1 MPLRK
6 SAPEDLGAGFGPEVG
21 ADRHRSWI
29 CSGALGGVPQPVAAT
44 LDPLLAVPICSAS
57 TGTWR
62 IPCPWMSSSEVKALR
77 AEIAALRFRLE
88 EQEERI
94 KRLEEGGAVRSEA
107 AEGSVN
113 RSELWEGQSL
123 GGQSSLGS
131 YSVIHVPEVVQKED
145 VGARLALA
153 KACGAFLKRALEG
166 DFRGGSGRDKLRLG
180 SRVYL
185 VVADYSGERFD
196 PPKVFFDFGSVRS
209 ICKSGNQCG
218 RSVFLGFASQWEA
231 KEAVREA
238 GFARPAELN

>member
-1 MPLRK
+1 
-6 SAPEDLGAGFGPEVG
+6 
-21 ADRHRSWI
+21 
-29 CSGALGGVPQPVAAT
+29 
-44 LDPLLAVPICSAS
+44 
-57 TGTWR
+57 
-62 IPCPWMSSSEVKALR
+62 MSSSEVKALR

-107 AEGSVN
+107 AEESVN

-131 YSVIHVPEVVQKED
+131 YSVVHVPDVVQKED

-153 KACGAFLKRALEG
+153 KACGAFLKRAVEG
-166 DFRGGSGRDKLRLG
+166 DFRGGSGRDRLRLS

-185 VVADYSGERFD
+185 VVADYSGQRFE

-238 GFARPAELN
+238 GFARPTELN

>member
-1 MPLRK
+1 MPLREP
-6 SAPEDLGAGFGPEVG
+6 AREDLGAGSGFEVG
-21 ADRHRSWI
+21 ADWHRPGLWI
-29 CSGALGGVPQPVAAT
+29 RALGGVLEPATAA
-44 LDPLLAVPICSAS
+44 LDLLLEVPICSS
-57 TGTWR
+57 PTGTWR
-62 IPCPWMSSSEVKALR
+62 IPCPWMSSSEIRALQ
-77 AEIAALRFRLE
+77 AEIAALRARLE
-88 EQEERI
+88 VQEERI
-94 KRLEEGGAVRSEA
+94 KRLEEGGAARSEF
-107 AEGSVN
+107 AEESVN
-113 RSELWEGQSL
+113 GSEIWEGQSL

-131 YSVIHVPEVVQKED
+131 YSVVDVPDIVQKED

-185 VVADYSGERFD
+185 VVADYSGQRFD

-238 GFARPAELN
+238 GFVRPAELA